1 MMNLASWV
9 SSAIAHRAQSDDGFG
24 QSTLARLMTVSLG
37 RVIDRSVINKVIHG
51 SRDLSAEEML
61 CISQLTRF
69 PLPGIR
75 PSLRV
80 SLRNYDGWPVFVG
93 RMLRWSAPRAVETGA
108 R

>member
-1 MMNLASWV
+1 MTDLSSWV
-9 SSAIAHRAQSDDGFG
+9 SSAIAHRAESDSGFG
-24 QSTLARLMTVSLG
+24 QSSLARMMSMSLG
-37 RVIDRSVINKVIHG
+37 RVIDRSMINKVIHG

-80 SLRNYDGWPVFVG
+80 SLRIYDGWPGFVG
-93 RMLRWSAPRAVETGA
+93 RMLRWSAPRVVETGDL
-108 R
+108 